1 MVNTIFETNGVN
13 GATVM
18 TKSTESEGL
27 GRVQDTARTD
37 PGKGN
42 GGARDGWVVSYAQQ
56 VIRLRWFV
64 ILGSLV
70 VAIALGSGVRF
81 FTFSTDYRIF
91 FSEENPQ
98 LQAFEAMQQVYT
110 KDDNILF
117 VLQPQD
123 GEIFTPETLAAI
135 QELTEASWQLPFSR
149 RVDSIANF
157 QHSYAEGDDLTVE
170 DLVPK
175 NRDLGPETIAAIR
188 AVALSEPLLINRLI
202 APDARTTG
210 VNVTLTLPAE
220 SETEVPT
227 AMTAAREIV
236 EDFRARHPDITV
248 AVTGLVALNNAF
260 AEASVA
266 DLSMLVP
273 IMYGAIIAGL
283 LIFLRSIAGTL
294 VTVLVIGLSAGSAVG
309 LSAWLGIKFTP
320 PSSIAP
326 TIILTLAVAD
336 SIHLLATLLHTLRQ
350 GASKREAIIESLR
363 VNFHPVFLTS
373 LTTAIGF
380 LSLNFS
386 DAPPFRDLGN
396 ITAIGVIAAWIYSV
410 TFLPAFLAV
419 VPLRVKPRAEGRSDA
434 MQRLAEFVL
443 RRRQVLLYGMSALVI
458 GLAVWIPR
466 IELNDQF
473 VNYFEPS
480 IQFRADTDFAMEHLS
495 GIYQIE
501 FSLPAAAEGG
511 ISEPDYL
518 AKADAFSEWLRVQPG
533 VVHVQTITDIFRRL
547 NKNMHGDDPDWY
559 LLPGQRDLAAQYLLL
574 FEMSLPYGLDL
585 NNQINVDKSS
595 LRFIATLE
603 NMTTREARILKQDAE
618 AWIAENIPASV
629 TEATSPFVMFAYISE
644 RNIRSMLT
652 GTALALFLISLSLIV
667 ALRSL
672 KIGSISIIPN
682 VIPAVMAFGFWGL
695 LVGEIGLA
703 SSVVAATSLGIIVDD
718 SVHFL
723 SKYLRARRE
732 RGESPEDAVRYAFAT
747 VGRALSVTS
756 AVLIAGFG
764 TLALSAFELNQ
775 SLGLLTALAIFAA
788 LVADFL
794 LLPPLLLAIDKEKK
808 HVDQSEAVAHAGD

>member
-1 MVNTIFETNGVN
+1 MTN
-13 GATVM
+13 
-18 TKSTESEGL
+18 STESQGL
-27 GRVQDTARTD
+27 GRVQDTARPD
-37 PGKGN
+37 PGKSN
-42 GGARDGWVVSYAQQ
+42 DGARDGWVVSYAQQ
-56 VIRLRWFV
+56 VIRLRWLV

-70 VAIALGSGVRF
+70 VAIALGSGVQF

-98 LQAFEAMQQVYT
+98 LRAFEAMQQVYT

-117 VLQPQD
+117 VLQPKD
-123 GEIFTPETLAAI
+123 GEIFSPEALTAI
-135 QELTEASWQLPFSR
+135 QELTKASWQLPFSR
-149 RVDSIANF
+149 RVDSITNF

-175 NRDLGPETIAAIR
+175 NRDLDSETIAAIR

-227 AMTAAREIV
+227 AMAAAREIV

-266 DLSMLVP
+266 DLSILVP
-273 IMYGAIIAGL
+273 IMYGVIIAGL

-309 LSAWLGIKFTP
+309 LSAWLGIRFTP

-336 SIHLLATLLHTLRQ
+336 SIHLLVTLLHAMRQ
-350 GASKREAIIESLR
+350 GASKHEAIIESLR

-419 VPLRVKPRAEGRSDA
+419 APLRVKPRAEGHSDA

-518 AKADAFSEWLRVQPG
+518 AKVDEFSEWLRVQPG

-559 LLPGQRDLAAQYLLL
+559 RLPDQRDLAAQYLLL

-603 NMTTREARILKQDAE
+603 NMTTRQARILKQDSE

-808 HVDQSEAVAHAGD
+808 HVDQPEAVAHAGD